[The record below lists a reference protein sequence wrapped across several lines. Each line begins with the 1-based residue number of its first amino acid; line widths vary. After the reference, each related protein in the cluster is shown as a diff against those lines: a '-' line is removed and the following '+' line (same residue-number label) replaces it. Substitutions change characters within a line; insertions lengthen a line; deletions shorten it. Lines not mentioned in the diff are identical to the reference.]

1 MVWSA
6 LSTKKR
12 KGLSDPLNVGSI
24 RGLCICPHCRWS
36 VSDCV
41 SNARGSRISGY
52 LPATLGVGERESI
65 AIARARGG
73 TVFSNESRVAHHG
86 RTHGVPCV
94 RLPDILRAL
103 WMESIVSQQEVQEI
117 IRDLQVKDQMQFTPV
132 HPPGH
137 LRRVKPLP
145 AGAGDA
151 SASTGLSTASNRSA
165 SACNRSA
172 SWRCSATPLRPPDL

>member
-1 MVWSA
+1 MYLTQEEA
-6 LSTKKR
+6 AFRDT
-12 KGLSDPLNVGSI
+12 
-24 RGLCICPHCRWS
+24 
-36 VSDCV
+36 
-41 SNARGSRISGY
+41 

-117 IRDLQVKDQMQFTPV
+117 IRDLQVKDQMQFTP
-132 HPPGH
+132 
-137 LRRVKPLP
+137 
-145 AGAGDA
+145 
-151 SASTGLSTASNRSA
+151 STLQAIFA
-165 SACNRSA
+165 E
-172 SWRCSATPLRPPDL
+172 